1 MDSPFV
7 FAYWNKDRG
16 PNKWPSL
23 ACWTVCVLFCSGSL
37 ELRKRHW
44 ERFMVG
50 TLKRLHPF
58 LVDIQLTQIFIS
70 TGRRTYPVHL
80 HVLKLQAKV
89 VALDEVAPQENL
101 REEGLSK
108 SFWLKETGR
117 KMNCYFHHQV
127 NTKPHWG
134 AILQSQWKEKFH
146 WLKTSTA
153 GIETH
158 QLRTWGRS
166 DTALFFFFYWGESK
180 QSTPSVCVAHKTIW
194 QLQMI
199 HLMSFMANNVPT
211 VSSKDSLSL
220 DKRVNYKKK

>member
-7 FAYWNKDRG
+7 FVYWNKDRG

-23 ACWTVCVLFCSGSL
+23 ACWTVCVNVLAVWSWGSRTEEGL
-37 ELRKRHW
+37 WW
-44 ERFMVG
+44 EFWKDG
-50 TLKRLHPF
+50 ILF
-58 LVDIQLTQIFIS
+58 LVDSQLTQIFVS
-70 TGRRTYPVHL
+70 TGWRTYPVHL

-117 KMNCYFHHQV
+117 KMNRYFHHQV
-127 NTKPHWG
+127 NTKTHQG

-153 GIETH
+153 GIKTH
-158 QLRTWGRS
+158 QLCTWGKS
-166 DTALFFFFYWGESK
+166 DTAIFFFFFILLRWVQTK
-180 QSTPSVCVAHKTIW
+180 HTIC
-194 QLQMI
+194 LC
-199 HLMSFMANNVPT
+199 SA
-211 VSSKDSLSL
+211 
-220 DKRVNYKKK
+220 